1 VQTSSRASAGDRS
14 LRHTLQARPA
24 LGVPVVAVGLQ
35 HDPLD
40 LLEGPPEALGRELLA
55 VLVAEALAQPHLQ
68 GRLVDPVRPARNKTC
83 SHTPGDLLRERGGIG
98 VATEPGDPMLL
109 SAVGAGGDAEAALE
123 GRKAGLPWPVTP
135 KTHGA
140 PITERQYTV
149 LRILTAAAPR

>member
-1 VQTSSRASAGDRS
+1 MANQRVLVLGGNFAGLMAALSLKHDLGDDVDLPLTGQTSSRASAGDRS

-83 SHTPGDLLRERGGIG
+83 SHTPGDLLRERGGIR
-98 VATEPGDPMLL
+98 VATKPGDPCCC
-109 SAVGAGGDAEAALE
+109 
-123 GRKAGLPWPVTP
+123 
-135 KTHGA
+135 
-140 PITERQYTV
+140 
-149 LRILTAAAPR
+149 PR